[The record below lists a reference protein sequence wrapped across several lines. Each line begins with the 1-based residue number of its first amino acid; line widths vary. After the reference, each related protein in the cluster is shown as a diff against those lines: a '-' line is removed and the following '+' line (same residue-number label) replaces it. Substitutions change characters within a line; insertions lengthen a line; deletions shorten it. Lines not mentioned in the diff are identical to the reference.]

1 MGEKMKVVEIKVI
14 FESDNIER
22 AQKEISD
29 IFYGFGATGLKIDE
43 PLKNKNP
50 LDFYKDEKQ
59 FLMVDHAIS
68 AYFPLNPYSA
78 RRNQAIVEKFE
89 DTFRD
94 REDIVYT
101 IDFYEYDEEDYQ
113 NSWKKYLYPEKVSE
127 KFVVKP
133 TWREYTPEEDELVI
147 ELDPGRAF
155 GTGSHPTTSLCLK
168 LMEKNIQPGD
178 SVIDVGTG
186 SGILMIAAER
196 LGASEVYGTDIDE
209 LAVESAKENLE
220 LNGISEEKAKVFH
233 GDLISVVKDKKFDV
247 VVANILADV
256 LLILLKD
263 ISRVAR
269 KDGLI
274 IFSGIIEDKLELLV
288 REVEKL
294 KLEILEIKADKEWR
308 AMLIKA

>member
-1 MGEKMKVVEIKVI
+1 MKVIEIKVI
-14 FESDNIER
+14 FDSDNIEVV
-22 AQKEISD
+22 QKEICD
-29 IFYGFGATGLKIDE
+29 LFYSFGATGLKIDE
-43 PLKNKNP
+43 PLKTKNP

-59 FLMVDHAIS
+59 FLMVDYAVS
-68 AYFPLNPYSA
+68 AYFPMNPYSQ
-78 RRNQAIVEKFE
+78 RRNELIKNAFEEKFN
-89 DTFRD
+89 D
-94 REDIVYT
+94 REDTVFS

-168 LMEKNIQPGD
+168 IMEENIKPGS

-186 SGILMIAAER
+186 SGILMIAAEK
-196 LGASEVYGTDIDE
+196 LGANDIYGTDIDE
-209 LAVESAKENLE
+209 LAVEATKENLE
-220 LNGISEEKAKVFH
+220 LNNISPEIAQVFL

-256 LLILLKD
+256 ILLLLKD
-263 ISRVAR
+263 IFKVV
-269 KDGLI
+269 KDDGII
-274 IFSGIIEDKLELLV
+274 IFSGIIEDKLPEIV
-288 REVEKL
+288 RQVEEKGL
-294 KLEILEIKADKEWR
+294 QILEIKRDKEWR
-308 AMLIKA
+308 ALLIKA

>member
-1 MGEKMKVVEIKVI
+1 MKVVEIKVI
-14 FESDNIER
+14 FDSDSIEDT
-22 AQKEISD
+22 QKEICD

-43 PLKNKNP
+43 PLKTKNP

-59 FLMVDHAIS
+59 FLMVDYAVS
-68 AYFPLNPYSA
+68 AYFPMNPYSQ
-78 RRNQAIVEKFE
+78 RRNDLIKAAFEEKFN
-89 DTFRD
+89 DRD
-94 REDIVYT
+94 DVVFT

-133 TWREYTPEEDELVI
+133 TWREYEPEENELVI

-168 LMEKNIQPGD
+168 IMEENIKPGN

-186 SGILMIAAER
+186 SGILMIAAEK
-196 LGASEVYGTDIDE
+196 LGATDIYGTDIDE
-209 LAVESAKENLE
+209 LAVEATKENLE
-220 LNGISEEKAKVFH
+220 LNKISSDTAEVYL
-233 GDLISVVKDKKFDV
+233 GDLISVVKDKQFDV

-256 LLILLKD
+256 ILLLLKD
-263 ISRVAR
+263 IFKVVK

-274 IFSGIIEDKLELLV
+274 IFSGIIEDKLPEIV
-288 REVEKL
+288 KQVEEKG
-294 KLEILEIKADKEWR
+294 LEILEIKRDKEWR
-308 AMLIKA
+308 ALLIKA

>member
-1 MGEKMKVVEIKVI
+1 MKVVEIKVI
-14 FESDNIER
+14 FDSDSIEDT
-22 AQKEISD
+22 QKEISD

-43 PLKNKNP
+43 PLKTKNP

-59 FLMVDHAIS
+59 FLMVDYAVS
-68 AYFPLNPYSA
+68 AYFPMNPYSQ
-78 RRNQAIVEKFE
+78 RRNDLIKAAFEEKFN
-89 DTFRD
+89 DRD
-94 REDIVYT
+94 DVVFT

-133 TWREYTPEEDELVI
+133 TWREYEPEENELVI

-168 LMEKNIQPGD
+168 IMEENIKPGN

-186 SGILMIAAER
+186 SGILMIAAEK
-196 LGASEVYGTDIDE
+196 LGATDIYGTDIDE
-209 LAVESAKENLE
+209 LAVEATKENLE
-220 LNGISEEKAKVFH
+220 LNKISSDTAEVYL
-233 GDLISVVKDKKFDV
+233 GDLISVVKDKQFDV

-256 LLILLKD
+256 ILLLLKD
-263 ISRVAR
+263 IFKVVK

-274 IFSGIIEDKLELLV
+274 IFSGIIEDKLPEIV
-288 REVEKL
+288 KQVEEKG
-294 KLEILEIKADKEWR
+294 LEILEIKRDKEWR
-308 AMLIKA
+308 ALLIKA

>member
-1 MGEKMKVVEIKVI
+1 MKVVEIKVI
-14 FESDNIER
+14 FDSDSIEDT
-22 AQKEISD
+22 QKEICD

-43 PLKNKNP
+43 PLKTKNP

-59 FLMVDHAIS
+59 FLMVDYAVS
-68 AYFPLNPYSA
+68 AYFPMNPYSQ
-78 RRNQAIVEKFE
+78 RRNDLIKAAFEEKFN
-89 DTFRD
+89 DRD
-94 REDIVYT
+94 DVVFT

-133 TWREYTPEEDELVI
+133 TWREYEPEENELVI

-168 LMEKNIQPGD
+168 IMEENIKPGN

-186 SGILMIAAER
+186 SGILMIAAEK
-196 LGASEVYGTDIDE
+196 LGATDIYGTDIDE
-209 LAVESAKENLE
+209 LAVEATKENLE
-220 LNGISEEKAKVFH
+220 LNKISSDTAEVYL
-233 GDLISVVKDKKFDV
+233 GDLISVVKDKQFDV

-256 LLILLKD
+256 ILLLLKD
-263 ISRVAR
+263 IFKVVK

-274 IFSGIIEDKLELLV
+274 IFSGIIEDKLPEIV
-288 REVEKL
+288 KQIEEKR
-294 KLEILEIKADKEWR
+294 LEILEIKRDKEWR
-308 AMLIKA
+308 ALLIKA

>member
-1 MGEKMKVVEIKVI
+1 MKVVEIKVI
-14 FESDNIER
+14 FDSDSIEDT
-22 AQKEISD
+22 QKEICD

-43 PLKNKNP
+43 PLKTKNP

-59 FLMVDHAIS
+59 FLMVDYAVS
-68 AYFPLNPYSA
+68 AYFPMNPYSQ
-78 RRNQAIVEKFE
+78 RRNDLIKAAFEEKFN
-89 DTFRD
+89 DRD
-94 REDIVYT
+94 DVVFT

-133 TWREYTPEEDELVI
+133 TWREYEPEENELVI

-168 LMEKNIQPGD
+168 IMEENIKPGN

-186 SGILMIAAER
+186 SGILMIAAEK
-196 LGASEVYGTDIDE
+196 LGATDIYGTDIDE
-209 LAVESAKENLE
+209 LAVEATKENLE
-220 LNGISEEKAKVFH
+220 LNKISSDTAEIYL
-233 GDLISVVKDKKFDV
+233 GDLISVVKDKQFDV

-256 LLILLKD
+256 ILLLLKD
-263 ISRVAR
+263 IFKVVK

-274 IFSGIIEDKLELLV
+274 IFSGIIEDKLPEIV
-288 REVEKL
+288 KQVEEKG
-294 KLEILEIKADKEWR
+294 LEILEIKRDKEWR
-308 AMLIKA
+308 ALLIKA

>member
-1 MGEKMKVVEIKVI
+1 MKVVEIKVI
-14 FESDNIER
+14 FESDSIDDT
-22 AQKEISD
+22 QKEICD

-43 PLKNKNP
+43 PLKTKNP

-59 FLMVDHAIS
+59 FLMVDYAVS
-68 AYFPLNPYSA
+68 AYFPMNPYSQ
-78 RRNQAIVEKFE
+78 RRNELIKNAFE
-89 DTFRD
+89 ERFNDRD
-94 REDIVYT
+94 DVVFT

-133 TWREYTPEEDELVI
+133 TWRDYKPEEDELVI

-168 LMEKNIQPGD
+168 IMEENIKPGN

-186 SGILMIAAER
+186 SGILMIAAEK
-196 LGASEVYGTDIDE
+196 LGATDIYGTDIDE
-209 LAVESAKENLE
+209 LAVEATKENLE
-220 LNGISEEKAKVFH
+220 LNKISSDIAQVYL
-233 GDLISVVKDKKFDV
+233 GDLISVVKDKQFDV

-256 LLILLKD
+256 ILLLLKD
-263 ISRVAR
+263 IFKVVK

-274 IFSGIIEDKLELLV
+274 IFSGIIEDKLPEIV
-288 REVEKL
+288 KQVEEKG
-294 KLEILEIKADKEWR
+294 LEILEIKRDKEWR
-308 AMLIKA
+308 ALLIKA